1 MSPLAENDE
10 LSYYDDDDDDD
21 GFNADIEALRRAC
34 MLTGKDPDDITTK
47 NDDENPSSNQNDD
60 VDLSSA
66 PNSDSDFDED
76 LELLRKIKS
85 QFSNASLKPLSLK
98 PLCTLLPPS
107 ASDEEEDDYQTL
119 LAVRKRFAAYENDT
133 QEKSAEQIDPSCK
146 SVEETCNEVSGT
158 DAHERFRTLVT
169 DNEEGQPSTSIEW
182 IQSDSCEP
190 TMLPTK
196 SSGFPKSAL
205 AFLDAI
211 NKNRS
216 CQKFLRTK
224 LIQIQ
229 AKIEENN
236 KLKQRVKILRDFQA
250 HCKRRTGEALSQKKD
265 PRVQLILTKKPR
277 ADSKAHDR
285 TISAMSYGPEENS
298 HVANYRKASTKFP
311 LSLDRKNWSEVEKKD
326 LQKGIIQQFQE
337 MVLQS
342 SVDESSYSETPHGDS
357 NDIDKILASIKDL
370 EITPYSIREFL
381 PKINWEQLASM
392 YVPGRSG
399 GECEARWLNWEDPLI
414 NHGPWTT
421 DEDKM
426 ILYLV
431 QKKNGVNDWI
441 NIAEAVGTNRTP
453 FQCLTRYQRSLNAS
467 ILKREWTKDE
477 DAKLASAVEAFGE
490 GNWQSVASALNGRT
504 GTQCSNRWKKSLHPT
519 RTRAGKWT
527 PEEDKR
533 LIVAQMLFGSKNWNK
548 TAQFVPGRTQAQ
560 CRDRYVNSL
569 EPSLRCGEWT
579 EEEDSRLIAA
589 IEEYGHCWSKVAA
602 CVPHRTDNMCWRR
615 WKVLFPDEVP
625 LLREEKRIRK
635 TALIRNFVDRE
646 KERPA
651 LGPNDF
657 LLQDVTS
664 MKTLTYPRKT
674 GRLSQVPK
682 KIKPR
687 RHRNNAQL
695 CSEEEPGT
703 SNSEVETYD
712 GEDASKKKKKKVL
725 KQHQRRHKDNE
736 PTGDCEAVVPVPKK
750 IRPRRNRNNGQI
762 PGISNSEVRTCDGDD
777 APKKKKVLKHCHRK
791 HKGTEPT
798 EECKAIVP
806 VSNEDDAHKEP
817 TEMSCSDALK
827 KKKVLKHRRR
837 KHKGTEPTEECKAIV
852 PVSNEDD
859 AHKEPTAL
867 FYSDQIIGT
876 SDEDD
881 TVSYYLHKLKKRKL
895 EVADL
900 AVRDSPFYCIRDD
913 EDLMQ
918 HESTIACNNK
928 PGRRKLVRGQK
939 LGLQEPMRGVL
950 GIYPGSDHETDDPV
964 VASTGKKNS
973 KKRHAQ
979 TTKRHVICNDPD
991 AGDLPKQEE
1000 VTIKSGK
1007 EQASAGA
1014 DSGDDITLA
1023 CFLNRLKKRR
1033 ESDRGDI
1040 QIPR

>member
-1 MSPLAENDE
+1 MS
-10 LSYYDDDDDDD
+10 
-21 GFNADIEALRRAC
+21 GF
-34 MLTGKDPDDITTK
+34 
-47 NDDENPSSNQNDD
+47 
-60 VDLSSA
+60 
-66 PNSDSDFDED
+66 
-76 LELLRKIKS
+76 
-85 QFSNASLKPLSLK
+85 QFL
-98 PLCTLLPPS
+98 
-107 ASDEEEDDYQTL
+107 
-119 LAVRKRFAAYENDT
+119 
-133 QEKSAEQIDPSCK
+133 
-146 SVEETCNEVSGT
+146 
-158 DAHERFRTLVT
+158 TLVT

-182 IQSDSCEP
+182 VQSDSCEP
-190 TMLPTK
+190 TLLPTK

-216 CQKFLRTK
+216 CQKFLRSK

-285 TISAMSYGPEENS
+285 AISAMSYGPEENS

-326 LQKGIIQQFQE
+326 LQNGIRQQFQE

-342 SVDESSYSETPHGDS
+342 SVDDSSYSETPHGDS

-381 PKINWEQLASM
+381 PKVNWEQLASM

-421 DEDKM
+421 DEDKT

-431 QKKNGVNDWI
+431 QKKNGVNDWN

-453 FQCLTRYQRSLNAS
+453 FQCLSRYQRSLNAS

-533 LIVAQMLFGSKNWNK
+533 LIVAQMLFGSKSWNK

-615 WKVLFPDEVP
+615 WKLLFPDEVP

-674 GRLSQVPK
+674 GGLSQVPK

-687 RHRNNAQL
+687 RHRNDAQL

-712 GEDASKKKKKKVL
+712 GEDASKKKKKKKVL
-725 KQHQRRHKDNE
+725 KQRQRRHKDNE
-736 PTGDCEAVVPVPKK
+736 PTGDCEAVLPVPKK

-777 APKKKKVLKHCHRK
+777 GPKKKKVLKQRHRR
-791 HKGTEPT
+791 HKGAELTG
-798 EECKAIVP
+798 ECKAIVP
-806 VSNEDDAHKEP
+806 VSNEDDTHKEP

-827 KKKVLKHRRR
+827 KKKVLKHRHR
-837 KHKGTEPTEECKAIV
+837 KHKGTEPTGECKAIV

-859 AHKEPTAL
+859 ARKEPTEMSCSDAL
-867 FYSDQIIGT
+867 KKKKVLKHRHRKHKGTEPTVECKAIVPVSNEDDARKEPTSMSYSDQIIGT

-881 TVSYYLHKLKKRKL
+881 TVSYYLHKSRKRKL
-895 EVADL
+895 EADL
-900 AVRDSPFYCIRDD
+900 AV
-913 EDLMQ
+913 MQ
-918 HESTIACNNK
+918 HEPAIACNK

-950 GIYPGSDHETDDPV
+950 RICPGSDHETDDPV

-979 TTKRHVICNDPD
+979 TTKRHIICNDPD
-991 AGDLPKQEE
+991 AGGLPKQEE

-1007 EQASAGA
+1007 EQVSAGA

-1033 ESDRGDI
+1033 ESGRGDI
-1040 QIPR
+1040 QMPR